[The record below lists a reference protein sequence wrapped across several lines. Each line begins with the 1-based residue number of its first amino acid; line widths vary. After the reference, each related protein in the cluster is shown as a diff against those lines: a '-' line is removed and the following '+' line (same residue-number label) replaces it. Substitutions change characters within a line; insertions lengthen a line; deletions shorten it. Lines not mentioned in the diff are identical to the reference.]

1 MSEQTGTVQVK
12 YGNIIQIKRG
22 NGFPPKDTLQEGEL
36 GYDKENQYLYI
47 GNSEKEA
54 VGIIGTSLGDSNTPV
69 YIGENGIP
77 VICNSFVPS
86 SGGKFT
92 GAIGGEQGEL
102 WGSEFPKNNLFDGR
116 IFFYINE
123 DPNKV
128 ENVLE

>member
-1 MSEQTGTVQVK
+1 MSEQANTVQVK

-22 NGFPPKDTLQEGEL
+22 DDPPQKDSLREGEL
-36 GYDKENQYLYI
+36 GYDKKNQHLYI
-47 GNSEKEA
+47 GDSNGKA
-54 VGIIGTSLGDSNTPV
+54 VGIIGRSLGDSNTPI

-116 IFFYINE
+116 IFFYISE

-128 ENVLE
+128 ENGLE